1 MTKPLYMVAV
11 DGSEC
16 SDRATER
23 AINLAKTNNAKV
35 KLITVMDWSYFPP
48 MVMEGSAP
56 PLLDKGTEEK
66 NTINRVLT
74 PLIEKYGSSGVELNS
89 ELIWGDPSEEILDKV
104 KSEHANMLFVGRQGR
119 SRVIDL
125 LIGSV
130 ANKLAHRIGI
140 PLVLVP

>member
-1 MTKPLYMVAV
+1 MTKPLYLVAV
-11 DGSEC
+11 DGSEW
-16 SDRATER
+16 SERAVER
-23 AINLAKTNNAKV
+23 AINLAITSKARV
-35 KLITVMDWSYFPP
+35 KLVTAMDWSYLPP
-48 MVMEGSAP
+48 MVIEGSPP
-56 PLLDKGTEEK
+56 PLLDRNTEEQ
-66 NTINRVLT
+66 NTISRVLT
-74 PLIEKYGSSGVELNS
+74 PLIAKYGDKDVELKS
-89 ELIWGDPSEEILDKV
+89 ELVWGDPTEVILEMV